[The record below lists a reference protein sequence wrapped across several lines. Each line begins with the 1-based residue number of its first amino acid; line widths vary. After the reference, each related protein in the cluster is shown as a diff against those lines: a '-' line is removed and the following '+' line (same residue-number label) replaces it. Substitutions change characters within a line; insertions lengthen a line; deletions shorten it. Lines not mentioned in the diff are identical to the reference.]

1 MIFFKIFYFF
11 IKKTFKLSMKS
22 IGSGGHAKPK
32 NIESAGYARPKSFG
46 FAIMS
51 NLRTLGLTW
60 YPDPKSLDL
69 AYLSYQSKQQTNRW
83 QLCISVVRKNK
94 RKKIHKQPKKSRE
107 KIRGEMKSEIAIT
120 INIKYLLIY
129 NYFLIPFIFCFN

>member
-1 MIFFKIFYFF
+1 
-11 IKKTFKLSMKS
+11 MKS

-69 AYLSYQSKQQTNRW
+69 ACLSYQSKQQTNR
-83 QLCISVVRKNK
+83 
-94 RKKIHKQPKKSRE
+94 
-107 KIRGEMKSEIAIT
+107 
-120 INIKYLLIY
+120 
-129 NYFLIPFIFCFN
+129 